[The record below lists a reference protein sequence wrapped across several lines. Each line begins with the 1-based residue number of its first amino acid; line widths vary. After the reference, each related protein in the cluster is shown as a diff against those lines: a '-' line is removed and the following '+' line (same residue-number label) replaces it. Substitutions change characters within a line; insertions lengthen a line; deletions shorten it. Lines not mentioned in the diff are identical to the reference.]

1 MNKTLVP
8 NKKRRLKTFR
18 NEVVSELG
26 VSLRESKLRKSSGNL
41 TARQSGLLSGP
52 AGGEMV
58 KKMV

>member
-41 TARQSGLLSGP
+41 TAGQSGLLSGP

-58 KKMV
+58 